1 MKPINK
7 FKIMKK
13 ILLILILTF
22 SFQTLVKADDIRD
35 FQIEGMSVGDSL
47 LDFFSE
53 KKIKERKAITRSIY
67 KSKDYIR
74 AYFVLSN
81 SENYN
86 VTNIHYK
93 NNSKYEIASVSG
105 AIMYDYTFEECFAK
119 QKIIFD
125 DLKKLFPTAKIKGD
139 PKKKMILKT
148 DKTKKSIFSTVKYV
162 IEGGYIDVRCTILS
176 AEFRKKYPN
185 TGSSLQVIAHTKEFI
200 NWLNYKAY
208 N

>member
-1 MKPINK
+1 MKRL
-7 FKIMKK
+7 
-13 ILLILILTF
+13 LLILILTLT
-22 SFQTLVKADDIRD
+22 FQSWAKADDIRD
-35 FQIEGMSVGDSL
+35 FEIEGMSIGDSL
-47 LDFFSE
+47 LNFFSE
-53 KKIKERKAITRSIY
+53 KKIKERKAITRSTY

-86 VTNIHYK
+86 VANIHYK
-93 NNSKYEIASVSG
+93 NDSKYEIASVSG

-125 DLKKLFPTAKIKGD
+125 DLKKLFSTAKIEGD
-139 PKKKMILKT
+139 PKKKIILKT
-148 DKTKKSIFSTVKYV
+148 DETKKSIYSTVKYV

-176 AEFRKKYPN
+176 TEFKKKHPS

-200 NWLNYKAY
+200 DWIRYKAY
-208 N
+208 K